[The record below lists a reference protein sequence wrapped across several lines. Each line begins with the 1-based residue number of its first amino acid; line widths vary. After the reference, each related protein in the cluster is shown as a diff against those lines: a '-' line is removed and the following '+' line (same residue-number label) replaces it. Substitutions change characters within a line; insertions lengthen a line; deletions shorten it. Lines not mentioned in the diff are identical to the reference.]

1 MMFSLMDTNI
11 FKTTDTFTKIKLF
24 LQSLLLMELIAQ
36 IVQNGLINHR
46 LTKNKD
52 ILNQFKEKKYIS
64 LLLAHLE
71 STLTIFVTQISIQL
85 KELFFTEKTNTMD
98 LVLLLWRI
106 NLWKFKLKASKIII
120 QAQIL
125 IADQKEIFQEFLNL
139 FLTFRIIEKL
149 FMIYMK

>member
-1 MMFSLMDTNI
+1 MFSLMDTNI